1 MVKEIRKP
9 FNVKF
14 TDSELERVKAVA
26 SASGESASGYI
37 RRQILMIV
45 QEEEEQRSN

>member
-1 MVKEIRKP
+1 MVDEIRKP

-14 TDSELERVKAVA
+14 TKSELERVKKVA
-26 SASGESASGYI
+26 ADSHESASGYI

-45 QEEEEQRSN
+45 EEEESQRE

>member
-1 MVKEIRKP
+1 MVQTNTRKP

-14 TDSELERVKAVA
+14 TEKELNRIKDVA
-26 SASGESASGYI
+26 SRYGEGTSTFI

-45 QEEEEQRSN
+45 EEEESQK